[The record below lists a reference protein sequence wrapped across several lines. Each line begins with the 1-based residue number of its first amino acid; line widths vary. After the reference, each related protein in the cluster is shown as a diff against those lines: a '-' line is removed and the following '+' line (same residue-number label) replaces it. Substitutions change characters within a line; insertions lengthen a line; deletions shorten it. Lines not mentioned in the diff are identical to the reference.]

1 MVAHIM
7 LLVVLVVLVVAVD
20 LVIQL
25 VGDQDQLYLDKVLLA
40 EEVLHILPM
49 VVAAAAVVLAEEV

>member
-1 MVAHIM
+1 M